1 MATGSVSKQYM
12 ANLVVILL
20 FLSSSSLFA
29 TSHICHPEDEDEAAS
44 SFSYV
49 CHSNLQKCHT
59 FAILRADSSL
69 SNLSYHLGLDSSVDA
84 DEFVPQGQLLLIPI
98 DCRCN
103 GRFYEAHLI
112 KTCVKGDTFR
122 SVSQSLQGLTTCL
135 SIIEK
140 NPHISE
146 DKLGDNV
153 KLRLA
158 IRCSCPEEGV
168 SNASFL
174 VTYPVSLRDSV
185 SSLALKFNTT
195 EDAIASANNKSG
207 VVPLKPALIPLD
219 HRPVLDQLA
228 KPGKPPGSRNV
239 TTENLHKKQP
249 SKKKRSKMKLMI
261 AVSSAIAGVCGL
273 ITLIVFVYLHWKKE
287 TRMQTQTQNW
297 ISNKDP
303 ETRQLSLSIRTT
315 SDKKISFEGSQDGS
329 ILDSHNT
336 VGTTTPRKPVLEIYA
351 FEELE
356 KATENFSSSNHIKG
370 SVYFGS
376 FKGKDLA
383 IKQVSADVMK
393 RFDFGLLNDQSHYY
407 NHNLIRVLG
416 TCFREIDQDSFLVFE
431 YARNGSLWDWI
442 QNKLAIKNQF
452 IESCYCFLAWKQRIK
467 ICHDVAIA
475 LKYMHR
481 INYVHGNIKSTNIF
495 LNEDLRGKVGKF
507 GMSKCV
513 NNEFATEE
521 NILQGSLSLAT
532 DIFAYGIMVME
543 ALSGQTPEML
553 LGLQGEEETTS
564 LGTQDTCVS
573 EWKRLRRVLG
583 DKEMLREVMDST
595 LGDSYSV
602 DCAFEVASIARD
614 CTREEPESRPSAAEI
629 AERVSRLVD
638 DDEDEENE
646 AVIEREST
654 LISES
659 SYKPLVKKTSI
670 D

>member
-1 MATGSVSKQYM
+1 MTE
-12 ANLVVILL
+12 
-20 FLSSSSLFA
+20 
-29 TSHICHPEDEDEAAS
+29 IC
-44 SFSYV
+44 F
-49 CHSNLQKCHT
+49 
-59 FAILRADSSL
+59 
-69 SNLSYHLGLDSSVDA
+69 
-84 DEFVPQGQLLLIPI
+84 
-98 DCRCN
+98 
-103 GRFYEAHLI
+103 
-112 KTCVKGDTFR
+112 
-122 SVSQSLQGLTTCL
+122 CL
-135 SIIEK
+135 SIQYCYIHCRSIREK

-146 DKLGDNV
+146 DKLGDNI

-158 IRCSCPEEGV
+158 IRCSCPQEGV

-174 VTYPVSLRDSV
+174 VTYPVGVRDSV
-185 SSLALKFNTT
+185 SSLAVRFNTT
-195 EDAIASANNKSG
+195 EDAIVSANNKSG

-219 HRPVLDQLA
+219 H
-228 KPGKPPGSRNV
+228 KPEKQGSRKRN
-239 TTENLHKKQP
+239 P

-273 ITLIVFVYLHWKKE
+273 VTLMVFGYLHWKKE
-287 TRMQTQTQNW
+287 TQIQTQTQKW

-376 FKGKDLA
+376 LKGKDLA
-383 IKQVSADVMK
+383 IKQVNADEMK
-393 RFDFGLLNDQSHYY
+393 RFDFGLLNDQSHHY
-407 NHNLIRVLG
+407 NHNVIRVLG
-416 TCFREIDQDSFLVFE
+416 TCFREIDQDSYLVFE

-481 INYVHGNIKSTNIF
+481 INYVHGNIKSRNIF
-495 LNEDLRGKVGKF
+495 LNEDLRGKVGNF

-513 NNEFATEE
+513 TNELATEE
-521 NILQGSLSLAT
+521 NLIESSLSPAS
-532 DIFAYGIMVME
+532 DIFAYGIIVME
-543 ALSGQTPEML
+543 VLSGQTPDML
-553 LGLQGEEETTS
+553 LGLQEVETTS
-564 LGTQDTCVS
+564 LGTQETFVS
-573 EWKRLRRVLG
+573 EWSRLRRLLG
-583 DKEMLREVMDST
+583 DKEKLREVMDST
-595 LGDSYSV
+595 LGESYSV
-602 DCAFEVASIARD
+602 DSAFEIASIARD
-614 CTREEPESRPSAAEI
+614 CTAEEAESRPSAVEI

-638 DDEDEENE
+638 DDEDEEDE
-646 AVIEREST
+646 AVIDREST

-659 SYKPLVKKTSI
+659 SYKPLVKKSSI
-670 D
+670 ID